1 MSVEKKEASTE
12 NRLQYLDE
20 ELRQAKAA
28 LHKVEH
34 ELKQAL
40 DQIWNLDSGLHKLEE
55 SVGGSDGAAALPGV
69 QEGIRELRSQANR
82 LQDRHNELAGRAEEL
97 SRQQQSDL
105 ERERRERAAL
115 LKQAEAAAQSVGQFE
130 SRSQR
135 LEESLRH
142 VEEAIAGLR
151 HSQQTLGHE
160 VEELTSRGARDLETA
175 LRLEHRMDA
184 LATDIEALHKHD
196 GEMEERV
203 TLYEERVHREE
214 ERVAKFERDLSLPR
228 EIKEQLDRARFER
241 QQMIEH
247 LAKMESSTTKLSERT
262 AEFIQGLA
270 RVDERTERQADRLME
285 LAEEVQQQRETVF
298 EQLKR
303 LVRTMERQ
311 RRRQLETLAQEI
323 KELTQGDFKAEQ

>member
-69 QEGIRELRSQANR
+69 QEGIRELRSQAGR
-82 LQDRHNELAGRAEEL
+82 LQDRHNELATRAEEL
-97 SRQQQSDL
+97 GRQQQSDL
-105 ERERRERAAL
+105 ERERCERAAL

-151 HSQQTLGHE
+151 HSQQTLGNE

-285 LAEEVQQQRETVF
+285 LAEEVRQQRETVF

>member
-69 QEGIRELRSQANR
+69 QEGIQADR

-160 VEELTSRGARDLETA
+160 VEEL
-175 LRLEHRMDA
+175 
-184 LATDIEALHKHD
+184 
-196 GEMEERV
+196 
-203 TLYEERVHREE
+203 
-214 ERVAKFERDLSLPR
+214 
-228 EIKEQLDRARFER
+228 
-241 QQMIEH
+241 
-247 LAKMESSTTKLSERT
+247 
-262 AEFIQGLA
+262 
-270 RVDERTERQADRLME
+270 
-285 LAEEVQQQRETVF
+285 
-298 EQLKR
+298 
-303 LVRTMERQ
+303 
-311 RRRQLETLAQEI
+311 
-323 KELTQGDFKAEQ
+323 

>member
-1 MSVEKKEASTE
+1 MRVEKKEASTE
-12 NRLQYLDE
+12 SRLQWLDE

-40 DQIWNLDSGLHKLEE
+40 DQIWNLDNGLHKLEE
-55 SVGGSDGAAALPGV
+55 SVGGSGGVEALPGV
-69 QEGIRELRSQANR
+69 QQGLRELRSQVNR
-82 LQDRHNELAGRAEEL
+82 LQDRHNELSGRAEEL
-97 SRQQQSDL
+97 GRQQQSEL
-105 ERERRERAAL
+105 EREREERVAL
-115 LKQAEAAAQSVGQFE
+115 LTQTEAAARSVSQFD
-130 SRSQR
+130 SRIQR

-142 VEEAIAGLR
+142 IEEAVAELR
-151 HSQQTLGHE
+151 LSQNAQGHE
-160 VEELTSRGARDLETA
+160 VEELTSRGARNLETA

-184 LATDIEALHKHD
+184 LSTDIEALHKRD
-196 GEMEERV
+196 GELEERV
-203 TLYEERVHREE
+203 SLYEEKVHREE
-214 ERVAKFERDLSLPR
+214 ERVAKFERELSLSR

-247 LAKMESSTTKLSERT
+247 LGKMESSTTELSERT

-270 RVDERTERQADRLME
+270 RVDKRTQRQADRLTE
-285 LAEEVQQQRETVF
+285 LAEEARQQRETVF

-311 RRRQLETLAQEI
+311 RRRQMESLTQEI
-323 KELTQGDFKAEQ
+323 KELTRGDFKAEQ

>member
-69 QEGIRELRSQANR
+69 LEGIRELRSQANR

-160 VEELTSRGARDLETA
+160 VEELTSRGTRDLETA